1 MTPPKSPKPIAPFE
15 LDPKTPGTAK
25 IELVEPAPSS
35 PVAVIEQ
42 ASPAPPRRRPWW
54 RLLLG
59 AGAALLIALL
69 GLEAYDLLVDLFA
82 RSIALGG
89 AFTLLIGLAAGGAL
103 GLVGRELL
111 SLRRLARIEDLRHQ
125 SEPLLGSEVYGRIDP
140 LLTRIEQLYRN
151 RAELQTPIEQF
162 HTQASDALD
171 DGERLQL
178 FARTVLA
185 PLDRKAEDVV
195 KAGARDIGVLTALSP
210 LGLLD
215 SLIVLARTLTM
226 VRRLATLYGI
236 RPGGA
241 TTVTLLRRAIRN
253 VLVAGIG
260 ELASDA
266 AVEAVGASLLSVLSA
281 KAGQGMVNGLL
292 AAKLG
297 LSAMQLCRPL
307 PFKEDELPSLKR
319 LRVELFE

>member
-1 MTPPKSPKPIAPFE
+1 MTPPKPIAPFE
-15 LDPKTPGTAK
+15 LDPKTTGAAK
-25 IELVEPAPSS
+25 IEMVEPPKSPIAVVEEPS
-35 PVAVIEQ
+35 PVA
-42 ASPAPPRRRPWW
+42 PKRRPWW
-54 RLLLG
+54 RLVLG

-69 GLEAYDLLVDLFA
+69 GLEAYDLLVDLFS
-82 RSIALGG
+82 RSALLGG
-89 AFTLLIGLAAGGAL
+89 VFSLMIGLVSIGAI
-103 GLVGRELL
+103 GLVGREMLG
-111 SLRRLARIEDLRHQ
+111 LRRLARIEDLRHQ
-125 SEPLLGSEVYGRIDP
+125 SEPLLGSEVCGRVDP
-140 LLTRIEQLYRN
+140 LLDRIAQLYQGRT
-151 RAELQTPIEQF
+151 ELTAPIEQF
-162 HTQASDALD
+162 HAQASDALD

-185 PLDRKAEDVV
+185 PLDRQAEEVI

-215 SLIVLARTLTM
+215 SLIVLARTFTM

-260 ELASDA
+260 ELAGDA

-319 LRVELFE
+319 LRAELFE